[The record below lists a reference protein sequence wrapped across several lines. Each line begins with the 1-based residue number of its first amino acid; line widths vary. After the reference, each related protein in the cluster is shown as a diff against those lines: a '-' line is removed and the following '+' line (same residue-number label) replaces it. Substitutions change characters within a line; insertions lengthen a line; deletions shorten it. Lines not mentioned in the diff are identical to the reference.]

1 MDHDTGPGHVES
13 PERLRAILN
22 HLGTS
27 GLAAELTE
35 LTARPATVDQI
46 ARVHRRDY
54 IDAVKEVCA
63 RGGGQLDFDTVV
75 SDQSYDI
82 ALLAAGG
89 VMAACDGVLDGEVAN
104 AFCAVRPP
112 GHHALEFRAMGFC
125 IFNNVAVAARYLQA
139 ERGLERVAIVDWDVH
154 HGNGTQD
161 AFFADPTVFYASTHQ
176 SPHYPG
182 TGHPWETGQDD
193 AEGTILNIPFG
204 AGAGDAEFMTALSK
218 TILPAITEFD
228 PDFILIS
235 AGFDAH
241 ESDMLSSL
249 CVTTQGYAAMTALVR
264 ACAGQ
269 CCGGRLVSILEGGYN
284 LPTLAASVDA
294 HLRALLEEG

>member
-1 MDHDTGPGHVES
+1 
-13 PERLRAILN
+13 LRAILN
-22 HLGTS
+22 HLRTS

-35 LTARPATVDQI
+35 LTARPATVDQV
-46 ARVHRRDY
+46 ARIHRRDY
-54 IDAVKEVCA
+54 IDAVKEICA
-63 RGGGQLDFDTVV
+63 RGGGQLDDDTVA
-75 SDQSYDI
+75 SPESYDI
-82 ALLAAGG
+82 AMLAAGG
-89 VMAACDGVLDGEVAN
+89 ALAACDGVLDGEVAN

-112 GHHALEFRAMGFC
+112 GHHAVESRGMGFC
-125 IFNNVAVAARYLQA
+125 IFNNVAVAVRYLQV

-182 TGHPWETGQDD
+182 TGHPWETGRDE
-193 AEGTILNIPFG
+193 AEGTTLNVPFG
-204 AGAGDAEFMTALSK
+204 AGAGDTEFITAMSK

-249 CVTTQGYAAMTALVR
+249 CVTTQGYAHMTALVKS
-264 ACAGQ
+264 CAGR
-269 CCGGRLVSILEGGYN
+269 CCAGRLVSMLEGGYN
-284 LPTLAASVDA
+284 LPTLAASVDT
-294 HLRALLEEG
+294 HLRALLDEG

>member
-1 MDHDTGPGHVES
+1 
-13 PERLRAILN
+13 LRAILN
-22 HLGTS
+22 HLRKS

-35 LTARPATVDQI
+35 LTARPATVEQM
-46 ARVHRRDY
+46 ARIHARDY
-54 IDAVKEVCA
+54 IDAVKEICA
-63 RGGGQLDFDTVV
+63 RGGGQLDGDTVA
-75 SDQSYDI
+75 SDESYDI
-82 ALLAAGG
+82 AMLAAGG
-89 VMAACDGVLDGEVAN
+89 VMAACDAVLDGEVAN

-125 IFNNVAVAARYLQA
+125 IFNNIAVAARYLQA
-139 ERGLERVAIVDWDVH
+139 ERGLERVAIIDWDVH

-182 TGHPWETGQDD
+182 TGHPWETGRDEAD
-193 AEGTILNIPFG
+193 GTTLNIPFG
-204 AGAGDAEFMTALSK
+204 AGAGDTEFITAMSK
-218 TILPAITEFD
+218 TILPAITEFN

-249 CVTTQGYAAMTALVR
+249 CVTTQGYADMTSLVTS
-264 ACAGQ
+264 CAGQ
-269 CCGGRLVSILEGGYN
+269 CCNGRLVSMLEGGYN

-294 HLRALLEEG
+294 HLRALLDEG